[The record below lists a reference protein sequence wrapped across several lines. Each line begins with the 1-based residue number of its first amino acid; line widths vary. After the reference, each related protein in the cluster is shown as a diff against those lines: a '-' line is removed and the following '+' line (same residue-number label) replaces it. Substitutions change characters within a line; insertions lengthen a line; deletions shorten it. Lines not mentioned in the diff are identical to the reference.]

1 MLAQDFYR
9 DPLIKFDERKNELLV
24 YLRVNIAFAFRD
36 PLKFYFIL
44 APYPIQ
50 GRAPLA
56 SYKISPKYLTFL
68 RNLARINFLR
78 FSPGSRIKDFSRP
91 EVLLTHVLSLQ
102 IQFSHQYSKRYWYL
116 KQNLSRLRL

>member
-9 DPLIKFDERKNELLV
+9 DPLIKFDEEKKNELLV
-24 YLRVNIAFAFRD
+24 SLRVNIAFAFRD
-36 PLKFYFIL
+36 PLRFCFVL

-56 SYKISPKYLTFL
+56 FYKISLKYLTFL
-68 RNLARINFLR
+68 RNLARIKFLR

-91 EVLLTHVLSLQ
+91 EVVLTHVSSLQ
-102 IQFSHQYSKRYWYL
+102 IQFSHQSSKRY
-116 KQNLSRLRL
+116 